1 MVNFL
6 IVDDE
11 EDICDFL
18 CMVLQK
24 MNFNVKYAL
33 SGEDALSLIQKEEFD
48 VAIIDLK
55 LPTSITGLNVIKTI
69 RDKYPKTIVVAMSG
83 YVDIGLAQET
93 SRLGVSDYFEKPR
106 DIKPDIFLKKIQV
119 LLLSRKDQSS
129 GT

>member
-18 CMVLQK
+18 SMVLQK

-33 SGEDALSLIQKEEFD
+33 SGEDALGLIEKEKFD
-48 VAIIDLK
+48 VAIVDLK

-69 RDKYPKTIVVAMSG
+69 RDTHPKTIVVAMSG
-83 YVDIGLAQET
+83 YVDIGLSQET

-106 DIKPDIFLKKIQV
+106 DIKPEIFLKKIEV
-119 LLLSRKDQSS
+119 LLLRRQSQDS
-129 GT
+129 SS